1 MCPEEAKG
9 WHSASLASSKVKG
22 VSGTTTTE
30 TSLFSVFQI
39 GLATFHQEASLK
51 GK

>member
-22 VSGTTTTE
+22 VSGTTE

-39 GLATFHQEASLK
+39 GLATFHQDEV
-51 GK
+51 